1 MATRATPVKRS
12 SGDSGDGV
20 TPAPTPAL
28 AAAPAGYGVLRL
40 LLVGVFAS
48 VVYSAFSTS
57 SLGVCLGS
65 GSDIRSECVQIE
77 LSPQPYVFVLM
88 AIVAVATILLVR
100 LRGLHGTVARRV
112 VTLGV
117 LLIVLVA
124 LVFTVLHS
132 LTFLR
137 ANIDIQQGV
146 DIVLPFY
153 SNATVTPAAP

>member
-1 MATRATPVKRS
+1 MATRATPVKQPP
-12 SGDSGDGV
+12 GDSGKGA
-20 TPAPTPAL
+20 T
-28 AAAPAGYGVLRL
+28 PAGYGVLRL

-48 VVYSAFSTS
+48 VVYSAMSTS
-57 SLGVCLGS
+57 SLGVCLGG

-124 LVFTVLHS
+124 VVFTVLHS